1 MLKELSMS
9 IAVNN
14 KQHIHSSAIIFSA
27 LIGIGLWITFAVF
40 GGAIGMSF
48 EEEANAITSKLALT
62 LMAIGAIGLLTSTFF
77 LAGFIASK
85 VSHQKL
91 RFDSIVHSLGTWAVM
106 TVLLVTLISGATAAN
121 GIKNAVSGLKPPAV
135 VTDMEV
141 FKAKATTTI
150 EEPKK
155 SPQAIRM
162 EKKSNKIIELVWW
175 VSFISLLLGL
185 GASILGGFFGREV
198 EI

>member
-1 MLKELSMS
+1 MS

-106 TVLLVTLISGATAAN
+106 TVLLVTLISGVTAAN

>member
-1 MLKELSMS
+1 MS